1 MDMHKDNHQVIGLEV
16 VNTGRRRRW
25 TNEAKLRIVEE
36 SHSCPRQA
44 SATARRHGIS
54 NQLLFSWRKAFRE
67 GRLGASDAVGFVP
80 VLVEPETTS
89 PGECAARNSG
99 RIEIVSGNGRRII
112 VDRGVDVATLLRIVR
127 GLETLR

>member
-1 MDMHKDNHQVIGLEV
+1 MDMHKDSHQVIGMDV

-36 SHSCPRQA
+36 SHSCPQQA

-54 NQLLFSWRKAFRE
+54 NRLLFSWRKAFRE

-80 VLVEPETTS
+80 VLVEPRRHLLVS
-89 PGECAARNSG
+89 VLH
-99 RIEIVSGNGRRII
+99 EIPVG
-112 VDRGVDVATLLRIVR
+112 LRS
-127 GLETLR
+127 